1 MEEDKIIYHLQYSN
15 PQPKFHI
22 QTLHSFIHSLACSHN
37 MQIDHHCISNN
48 LHFTLRFFDLE
59 TVFQMIILVKCNFI
73 IILYVF
79 LFIYLVVFIL
89 FSVYI
94 DKMHARPVMFLLDFF
109 YIGVFC
115 GQHKCFE
122 CMIVLLDYALKI
134 KNIANSFAKGYV
146 LIKRFTML

>member
-1 MEEDKIIYHLQYSN
+1 
-15 PQPKFHI
+15 
-22 QTLHSFIHSLACSHN
+22 

-109 YIGVFC
+109 LYW
-115 GQHKCFE
+115 
-122 CMIVLLDYALKI
+122 
-134 KNIANSFAKGYV
+134 SF
-146 LIKRFTML
+146 LWTT